1 MRPIISVLHV
11 FTAFMHL
18 LCRFSLTRKT
28 TENWKLE
35 INKFHQG
42 IHGRIMHLLSKVH
55 KMEWIIFWSRTNWQ
69 FKSQVNEFW
78 VITSERVWPQ
88 FNNCN
93 IILCKNSQGVEFRI
107 PKWYQKC
114 FLHRLRTRILF
125 SLSLVLPVFQQKC
138 ELMIRIYVQ

>member
-42 IHGRIMHLLSKVH
+42 IHGRIMHLLSKVY
-55 KMEWIIFWSRTNWQ
+55 KMEWIIFWSRKNWQ
-69 FKSQVNEFW
+69 FKSQVNKFW

-93 IILCKNSQGVEFRI
+93 IILCKNREMIGSSVKDFGSFCQKPLEAILYKASSQ
-107 PKWYQKC
+107 
-114 FLHRLRTRILF
+114 
-125 SLSLVLPVFQQKC
+125 LVWALNRQTCLYF
-138 ELMIRIYVQ
+138 